1 MRAMRTWACCLAALL
16 AAGCGAG
23 GKEEEE
29 PAALAIATSSLPGGK
44 TGVAYSAQVS
54 STGGTAPCNWW
65 MYQPGTYGDLPPGLS
80 LNASTGVISGTPTTQ
95 GSWTFTVGVS
105 DSSVPAQSTW
115 ATFSIAVGY
124 GSLLA
129 ITTTSLPGGTT
140 GVAYSAPVAATGG
153 TGPYAW
159 SLYLPGTYGSLPPG
173 LSLEAATGVISGTPT
188 TQGSWNFTVQVSDA
202 SLPAQ
207 TTHASLTISVS
218 YASILTITT
227 TSLPGGTTGVAYGAP
242 VAVTGG
248 TGPYA
253 WSLYQPGTYGDLPP
267 GLSLDA
273 ATGVISG
280 TPTTQGSWNF
290 TVQVSD
296 ASLPMQ
302 TTHASL
308 TINVNYAS
316 ILTITTTSLPGGTTG
331 VAYSAPVSA
340 SGGTGPYA
348 WSLYQPGTYG
358 DLPPGLSLN
367 ASTGVISGTP
377 TTQGSWNFAVQVS
390 DASLPMQTTYASL
403 TIDVSYA
410 SILTITTTSLP
421 DGTTGVAY
429 SAPVS
434 ATGGTGPYAWSLYL
448 PGTYGSLP
456 PGLSLEAATGVI
468 SGTPTTQGSW
478 NFTVQVS
485 DASLPV
491 QTTYASLTINVNY
504 ASLLTITTT
513 SLPDGATGVA
523 YSAPVSATGGTVPY
537 AWSLYQP
544 GTYGDLPPGL
554 SLDAATGVISGTPT
568 TQGSWNFTV
577 QVSDAS
583 LPAQTTYAT
592 LGITVP

>member
-202 SLPAQ
+202 SLP
-207 TTHASLTISVS
+207 
-218 YASILTITT
+218 
-227 TSLPGGTTGVAYGAP
+227 
-242 VAVTGG
+242 
-248 TGPYA
+248 
-253 WSLYQPGTYGDLPP
+253 
-267 GLSLDA
+267 
-273 ATGVISG
+273 
-280 TPTTQGSWNF
+280 
-290 TVQVSD
+290 
-296 ASLPMQ
+296 
-302 TTHASL
+302 
-308 TINVNYAS
+308 
-316 ILTITTTSLPGGTTG
+316 
-331 VAYSAPVSA
+331 
-340 SGGTGPYA
+340 
-348 WSLYQPGTYG
+348 
-358 DLPPGLSLN
+358 
-367 ASTGVISGTP
+367 
-377 TTQGSWNFAVQVS
+377 
-390 DASLPMQTTYASL
+390 
-403 TIDVSYA
+403 
-410 SILTITTTSLP
+410 
-421 DGTTGVAY
+421 
-429 SAPVS
+429 
-434 ATGGTGPYAWSLYL
+434 
-448 PGTYGSLP
+448 
-456 PGLSLEAATGVI
+456 
-468 SGTPTTQGSW
+468 
-478 NFTVQVS
+478 
-485 DASLPV
+485 V

>member
-377 TTQGSWNFAVQVS
+377 TTQGSWNFTVQVS